1 MIMAQEKST
10 RTAPFLFGTAFGIAA
25 AVVIGLM
32 SGYMTTGSM
41 RDMQV
46 SSALLDGEARV
57 CEARV
62 TADRLARGDT
72 SDLRGFSNSASETRN
87 ALAQSFTQPMKNGTP
102 ADPLSVRACAD
113 RLNTTG

>member
-1 MIMAQEKST
+1 MAAEKST
-10 RTAPFLFGTAFGIAA
+10 RVAPFLFGAAFGIAA
-25 AVVIGLM
+25 AVVVGLM
-32 SGYMTTGSM
+32 SGYLTTGSL

-46 SSALLDGEARV
+46 SSARLDGEARV

-72 SDLRGFSNSASETRN
+72 SDLRGFSNTASETRN
-87 ALAQSFTQPMKNGTP
+87 ALAQSFTQPLTKGAP
-102 ADPLSVRACAD
+102 ADPQSVRACAD